1 MSLALLIHAIQ
12 KIMFNLLHY
21 FYLAQQPH
29 VENKEVASSNHQSRS
44 PKRQGST
51 VYEKVK
57 TKLSRSF
64 SFATCASL
72 NTSPPSANET
82 SPENR
87 FSCLGEKENLDRKK
101 SFQGTSQDEI
111 TSELKLRCERK
122 APLNEICSIN
132 GNSRGCKSELSSP
145 STAHLLAEFV
155 TIRSNNMSKEEEK
168 SAHKMSTTSN
178 QDSSVHTTN
187 TDNAN
192 VSMYTNTQP
201 IMTVDHDTGII
212 AVNKMWTCDKC
223 SYAYNTMETEKCDVC
238 CCKIVIFHQD
248 KEILPCDEPEEKKAD
263 DKKDDI
269 SRKDQMN
276 GDFQL
281 ITKDI
286 ITNLSNGI
294 DNYDESDIAEGP
306 VSATTSTLT
315 KTNSDV
321 ERNDM
326 ATKRKEQLGAVSEDF
341 WICKRCTLENPG
353 PALTC
358 LACNIQRDDLKVAN
372 TPKKKIKK
380 MWACRKCTLKNPL
393 EVSVCKACETPYPRK
408 CMKNVSKPK
417 SPTDLEA
424 KLDSSTKH
432 TQLSDCSLKANSD
445 FKLEVRRE
453 VTNTEITK
461 LTETQSTTKKCSSC
475 TYENSVQNSSCEIC
489 EAKLQDDIPSTTKS
503 FQNRKKLDMDRC
515 DEDII
520 NKVSC
525 HVGLQCPRPESSC
538 SIKQESELMDQLR
551 EVEES
556 NARDLWKNIVQFCK
570 NTSLSSF
577 VDDEFPPANKSLFYN
592 AQHKTTEDS
601 EDCGNVHVTQWLRP
615 NQISASDSQNDAIP
629 WTVFRTPLPSDISQG
644 ILGNCWLLSALAVL
658 AEREDLVKRIMVTR
672 EYCDQGAYQVRLCKD
687 GKWTTVLVDD
697 LLPCDKRRHLVYS
710 QAKRKQLWVPLIEKA
725 VAKLHGCYEALVS
738 GRAIEGLATLTGAPC
753 ESIPLQVSSLQS
765 PEDELDTDLI
775 WAQLLSSRN
784 AGFLM
789 GASCGG
795 GNMQIEEEEYKTVGL
810 RPRHAYSVLD
820 VKDLSGIKLVRLRNP
835 WGHFSWKGSWSDK
848 SDIWTPEL
856 REALLPH
863 GDDDGVFWIAFE
875 DMLKYFD
882 CIDICKVRRG
892 WNEVRVAGVLPPLS
906 SKKHLGCTLITV
918 FEPTEVEFSLFQE
931 GQRNSEKHQ
940 RSQLDLCVVV
950 FRTSNESAPQLGRVV
965 EHSKRQVR
973 GFVGCHA
980 MLEPGCYLLVCL
992 AFNHWHTGVD
1002 LISSHYPEYVLALHS
1017 SKRFLLEQL
1026 NSSYHLL
1033 ADAIINLTLAKGQR
1047 HEGREG
1053 MTAYYLTK
1061 GI

>member
-1 MSLALLIHAIQ
+1 MSKEDNPNTLDD
-12 KIMFNLLHY
+12 
-21 FYLAQQPH
+21 
-29 VENKEVASSNHQSRS
+29 NKMSSTSNVISSATTSNAGNASN
-44 PKRQGST
+44 
-51 VYEKVK
+51 
-57 TKLSRSF
+57 TKLS
-64 SFATCASL
+64 
-72 NTSPPSANET
+72 
-82 SPENR
+82 
-87 FSCLGEKENLDRKK
+87 
-101 SFQGTSQDEI
+101 
-111 TSELKLRCERK
+111 
-122 APLNEICSIN
+122 
-132 GNSRGCKSELSSP
+132 
-145 STAHLLAEFV
+145 
-155 TIRSNNMSKEEEK
+155 
-168 SAHKMSTTSN
+168 
-178 QDSSVHTTN
+178 
-187 TDNAN
+187 
-192 VSMYTNTQP
+192 NTQP
-201 IMTVDHDTGII
+201 ILSVDHDTGII
-212 AVNKMWTCDKC
+212 AVNTMWLCDKC
-223 SYAYNTMETEKCDVC
+223 SYAYNNMEEENCAVCSCKNVITKKETSSLHCGETELIKNTQKC
-238 CCKIVIFHQD
+238 KST
-248 KEILPCDEPEEKKAD
+248 AG
-263 DKKDDI
+263 
-269 SRKDQMN
+269 DQMN

-281 ITKDI
+281 ITNDI
-286 ITNLSNGI
+286 ITSLSNGI
-294 DNYDESDIAEGP
+294 DNYDESDLADESIPADNIA
-306 VSATTSTLT
+306 AQ
-315 KTNSDV
+315 K
-321 ERNDM
+321 
-326 ATKRKEQLGAVSEDF
+326 VSEQHSKVKDNVDSQITPCDDGAMSSEC
-341 WICKRCTLENPG
+341 WVCKRCTLENPA

-358 LACNIQRDDLKVAN
+358 LACNIQREELMISN
-372 TPKKKIKK
+372 TPKRRTKK

-393 EVSVCKACETPYPRK
+393 DVSICKACETPNSKKGVKNATSKLPSNVNS
-408 CMKNVSKPK
+408 NVSSTEKNTNSTQDEEK
-417 SPTDLEA
+417 DKNIGAAQAVIDITNDKA
-424 KLDSSTKH
+424 AHTSS
-432 TQLSDCSLKANSD
+432 
-445 FKLEVRRE
+445 FVRTR
-453 VTNTEITK
+453 
-461 LTETQSTTKKCSSC
+461 QCSSC
-475 TYENSVQNSSCEIC
+475 TFENSSKNSKCEIC
-489 EAKLQDDIPSTTKS
+489 DAKLLDINLSNSNDLTKENVLEVNQPHKLGNKSIKQCAPSLEVART
-503 FQNRKKLDMDRC
+503 
-515 DEDII
+515 
-520 NKVSC
+520 
-525 HVGLQCPRPESSC
+525 GSSC
-538 SIKQESELMDQLR
+538 SIRQESELMDQLR

-570 NTSLSSF
+570 NTSLTSF

-592 AQHKTTEDS
+592 AQNKTTIDS
-601 EDCGNVHVTQWLRP
+601 EDCGNTYVTQWLRP
-615 NQISASDSQNDAIP
+615 NQISASDSQNDSIP

-795 GNMQIEEEEYKTVGL
+795 GNMQIEEEEYKLVGL

-820 VKDLSGIKLVRLRNP
+820 VQDLSGIKLVRLRNP

-892 WNEVRVAGVLPPLS
+892 WNEVRVTGVLPPLS

-931 GQRNSEKHQ
+931 GQRNSEKSQ

-950 FRTSNESAPQLGRVV
+950 FRTTNEGAPQLGRVV

-992 AFNHWHTGVD
+992 AFNHWHTGVES
-1002 LISSHYPEYVLALHS
+1002 ITSQYPEYVLALHS

-1061 GI
+1061 GTPTLLVRALKLL

>member
-1 MSLALLIHAIQ
+1 M
-12 KIMFNLLHY
+12 
-21 FYLAQQPH
+21 
-29 VENKEVASSNHQSRS
+29 
-44 PKRQGST
+44 
-51 VYEKVK
+51 
-57 TKLSRSF
+57 SRSF
-64 SFATCASL
+64 SFATCAAV
-72 NTSPPSANET
+72 TASPIIANESTIAPNKFRT
-82 SPENR
+82 S
-87 FSCLGEKENLDRKK
+87 SEKENLTPKKINLEGSPTEHVASLRQLKVDDVYRKNLPNV
-101 SFQGTSQDEI
+101 TSQ
-111 TSELKLRCERK
+111 RRY
-122 APLNEICSIN
+122 
-132 GNSRGCKSELSSP
+132 CKSELSSP
-145 STAHLLAEFV
+145 TTPEFINESV
-155 TIRSNNMSKEEEK
+155 TKRCNRLPMKPNASVQLFENS
-168 SAHKMSTTSN
+168 MSTTSKQN
-178 QDSSVHTTN
+178 LSSQSSDSGNAHSSNMSNLQQKNTVDQNSHNAEVITTN
-187 TDNAN
+187 N
-192 VSMYTNTQP
+192 
-201 IMTVDHDTGII
+201 I
-212 AVNKMWTCDKC
+212 W
-223 SYAYNTMETEKCDVC
+223 KCDRC
-238 CCKIVIFHQD
+238 SFTSNSSKHESCSACGCKNLRPKQKVD
-248 KEILPCDEPEEKKAD
+248 DEKSCKKSVD
-263 DKKDDI
+263 EG
-269 SRKDQMN
+269 QLN

-281 ITKDI
+281 ITNKSVSS
-286 ITNLSNGI
+286 ITNGHSLDDSDLTGEPYQPDQTKGKPTESNKKH
-294 DNYDESDIAEGP
+294 NSEPSNHSQEG
-306 VSATTSTLT
+306 ATS
-315 KTNSDV
+315 
-321 ERNDM
+321 
-326 ATKRKEQLGAVSEDF
+326 SEF
-341 WICKRCTLENPG
+341 WICKHCTLENPS
-353 PALTC
+353 PVLIC
-358 LACNIQRDDLKVAN
+358 LACSIQRDEFAVSN
-372 TPKKKIKK
+372 TPKRRTKK

-393 EVSVCKACETPYPRK
+393 DALICKACETPYSRK
-408 CMKNVSKPK
+408 TGKHSTTKSILNPSPNEQSFENDGEKSQVKTPTNVQLMKSCNGV
-417 SPTDLEA
+417 D
-424 KLDSSTKH
+424 
-432 TQLSDCSLKANSD
+432 AN
-445 FKLEVRRE
+445 KE
-453 VTNTEITK
+453 TNESNRVK
-461 LTETQSTTKKCSSC
+461 TKKCSTC
-475 TYENSVQNSSCEIC
+475 TYENSLESSKCEIC
-489 EAKLQDDIPSTTKS
+489 ESPLPNVQDLYDNNSISGS
-503 FQNRKKLDMDRC
+503 C
-515 DEDII
+515 EDISI
-520 NKVSC
+520 
-525 HVGLQCPRPESSC
+525 GLKSKKTAIKQEYSASKSSRPESSC
-538 SIKQESELMDQLR
+538 SIRQESELMDQLR

-570 NTSLSSF
+570 NTSMTSF
-577 VDDEFPPANKSLFYN
+577 VDDEFPPADKSLFYN
-592 AQHKTTEDS
+592 SQHKTTLDS
-601 EDCGNVHVTQWLRP
+601 EDNGNTHVTQWLRP
-615 NQISASDSQNDAIP
+615 NQISASDSQNDSIP

-697 LLPCDKRRHLVYS
+697 LLPCDKRKHLVYS

-795 GNMQIEEEEYKTVGL
+795 GNMQIEEDEYKMVGL

-820 VKDLSGIKLVRLRNP
+820 VQDLSGIKLVRLRNP

-856 REALLPH
+856 RDALLPH

-892 WNEVRVAGVLPPLS
+892 WNEVRVTGILPPLS

-931 GQRNSEKHQ
+931 GQRNSEKSQ

-950 FRTSNESAPQLGRVV
+950 FRTSNEGSPQLGRVV

-992 AFNHWHTGVD
+992 AFNHWHTGVES
-1002 LISSHYPEYVLALHS
+1002 LTSQYPEYVLALHS

-1061 GI
+1061 GMLFKIQSDVMTKCSYVSRTTYQ